1 MPEPLAASHAE
12 ALRDVAR
19 DPDLWRW
26 TLSRVRTPA
35 DLAACI
41 EAALV
46 AQTAG
51 TALPLAIVAGGRV
64 AGTTCLARADLPGHR
79 VEIGWTFVGRPGQR
93 LAVNTEAK
101 RLLLGHA
108 LDAPRVEFRT
118 DARNA
123 VSRAAIARLGA
134 TEDGTL
140 RRHMTRADGTPR
152 DTVAV
157 SVVAAEWPDVAARR
171 AERLNGCRT
180 HLNRARRRRRPLPHP
195 A

>member
-1 MPEPLAASHAE
+1 MLEPLAASHAE
-12 ALRDVAR
+12 ARWDVAR

-51 TALPLAIVAGGRV
+51 TALPFAIVAGGRV
-64 AGTTCLARADLPGHR
+64 AGTTRLANADLPGHR
-79 VEIGWTFVGRPGQR
+79 VEIGWTFVGRPWQR
-93 LAVNTEAK
+93 SAVNTEAK

-108 LDAPRVEFRT
+108 FDALGTRRVELRT

-123 VSRAAIARLGA
+123 VSRAAIVRLGA

-140 RRHMTRADGTPR
+140 RRHMTRADGTSR
-152 DTVAV
+152 DTVV
-157 SVVAAEWPDVAARR
+157 FSIVAAEWPDVAARL
-171 AERLNGCRT
+171 AERLEW
-180 HLNRARRRRRPLPHP
+180 LPDAP
-195 A
+195 QPGETA